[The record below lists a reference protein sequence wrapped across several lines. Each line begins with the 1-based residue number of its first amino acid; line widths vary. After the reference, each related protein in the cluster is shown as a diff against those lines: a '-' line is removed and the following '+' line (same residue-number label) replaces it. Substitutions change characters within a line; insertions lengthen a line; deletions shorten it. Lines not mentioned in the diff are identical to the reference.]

1 MMNARRE
8 DSDFSKFK
16 NFRRKV
22 VTLSQENLVRTGYLN
37 PGSSFPLVIEPAV
50 ENVDA
55 IFWASNNRGMIEDEL
70 AKHGAILFRGFD
82 LDGVGKFEGFARA
95 VSPGLLDYRER
106 SSPRSEISQG
116 VYTSTD
122 HPPDQSIH
130 FHNEQSYTRSWPMKL
145 WFYCDQPAA
154 QGGATPIADGRK
166 VLELLDPKVREK
178 FMQKRV
184 TYVRNYGDGLG
195 LDWRTAFQTDSRAGV
210 EDYCR
215 KASIA
220 FEWKDDDRLRTR
232 QVFDTIVRHP
242 RTGELTWFEHTA
254 FFHISSLAP
263 AVRDSITSMF
273 DEADLPFNTYYGDGS
288 PIEDSVLEE
297 IREAYRK
304 VGVSFPWQKKDLLLI
319 DNMLT
324 SHAREP
330 YVAPRRILVAM
341 ADLYS
346 PDA

>member
-1 MMNARRE
+1 MMNERRE

-55 IFWASNNRGMIEDEL
+55 IFWTSNNRGMIEDEL

-130 FHNEQSYTRSWPMKL
+130 FHNEQSYTR
-145 WFYCDQPAA
+145 
-154 QGGATPIADGRK
+154 R
-166 VLELLDPKVREK
+166 
-178 FMQKRV
+178 
-184 TYVRNYGDGLG
+184 
-195 LDWRTAFQTDSRAGV
+195 
-210 EDYCR
+210 
-215 KASIA
+215 
-220 FEWKDDDRLRTR
+220 
-232 QVFDTIVRHP
+232 
-242 RTGELTWFEHTA
+242 
-254 FFHISSLAP
+254 
-263 AVRDSITSMF
+263 
-273 DEADLPFNTYYGDGS
+273 
-288 PIEDSVLEE
+288 
-297 IREAYRK
+297 
-304 VGVSFPWQKKDLLLI
+304 
-319 DNMLT
+319 
-324 SHAREP
+324 
-330 YVAPRRILVAM
+330 
-341 ADLYS
+341 
-346 PDA
+346 